1 MKNFACIAFLILLVS
16 SSRGLAQSPSAL
28 GARKVQDYFQ
38 DVESKSYYQQERI
51 RSMKGEMNEYSE
63 RLHGLQEKFHKI
75 FYGKSTDELHQSPFG
90 DKDKISYPQRK
101 YRDPVPLAEVE
112 SIVRRPSKYSASQK
126 ETNQL
131 AFTVDEARPAYQPRP
146 VQAEQSDVDSTET
159 TEEPTGYDLRDE
171 PFAEQQDSS
180 WEEEKSQPSTA
191 SDFGGYLILRPG
203 VVFPYKTQTTHQG
216 ASKTKHRD
224 YKPGMAISLSGGY
237 RLKGWKLGAGVLYRK
252 NEHDSKSYERVGA
265 QMKPFAK
272 GSESMS
278 IAGFLEVG
286 YTHAFTPWF
295 GLYSSLG
302 LGYGVSVVEDYAP
315 LLSNGQDRTRLD
327 PFFYASGGLGAV
339 FTPTDHL
346 ALSLGYRYH
355 HEREVPA
362 HALELGL
369 EGKF

>member
-16 SSRGLAQSPSAL
+16 SSRGVAQSPSAL

-75 FYGKSTDELHQSPFG
+75 FYGKPTDELHQSPFG
-90 DKDKISYPQRK
+90 EKDKISYPQRK

-146 VQAEQSDVDSTET
+146 VQAEQSNLDLTET

-191 SDFGGYLILRPG
+191 SDSGGYLILPSG
-203 VVFPYKTQTTHQG
+203 SCLSLQDSNHPSGSIQNQT
-216 ASKTKHRD
+216 
-224 YKPGMAISLSGGY
+224 P
-237 RLKGWKLGAGVLYRK
+237 RLQTGHGNLPVR
-252 NEHDSKSYERVGA
+252 
-265 QMKPFAK
+265 
-272 GSESMS
+272 
-278 IAGFLEVG
+278 
-286 YTHAFTPWF
+286 
-295 GLYSSLG
+295 
-302 LGYGVSVVEDYAP
+302 GVSFKGMET
-315 LLSNGQDRTRLD
+315 GCRC
-327 PFFYASGGLGAV
+327 
-339 FTPTDHL
+339 
-346 ALSLGYRYH
+346 ALPQ
-355 HEREVPA
+355 E
-362 HALELGL
+362 
-369 EGKF
+369 